1 MNFKFALYGLFALCV
16 VACMITMPT
25 RRTVLMDRF
34 PSQVLLPTLF
44 NVLCISSAV
53 GSTLALAAELAA
65 VCRRLRVIARV

>member
-1 MNFKFALYGLFALCV
+1 MQTTFVLSCLFALCV

-44 NVLCISSAV
+44 NVL
-53 GSTLALAAELAA
+53 
-65 VCRRLRVIARV
+65 